1 MPVTLRVLSDDTE
14 VTRIT
19 SDSSRVVIGR
29 SGSSDL
35 RLPDPSV
42 SQRHAV
48 LERKGSDYVLIDEGS
63 TNGTWVNGAR
73 LASHTP
79 KIVKSGETVR
89 FGRVWVALE
98 MGGGAVPNDLKAA
111 TKDLALALV
120 AHAMD
125 AMGDDI
131 VPVVRVME
139 GPDMGGE
146 LRLTIDN
153 RAYVIGRGEHVDLPL
168 ADPDTSREHV
178 HVVRRGFSVLVRDLG
193 SKNGSRCGD
202 QAVPQGKDL
211 PWKPQA
217 LLQIGRT
224 VLSVHEPV
232 AAALADLSELPDER
246 VQEAELV
253 DAAPPPAEVLDAPPP
268 EPVAAALADV
278 GPAPTAAIEP
288 ERAPPKQPSGWTPAD
303 FAIIAVAVVTIAL
316 SALGFFWLMKS

>member
-1 MPVTLRVLSDDTE
+1 MTVTLRVLSDEAE

-29 SGSSDL
+29 SASSDL

-42 SQRHAV
+42 SQRHAI
-48 LERKGSDYVLIDEGS
+48 LEQKGSDYVIVDEGS

-73 LASHTP
+73 LAVHTP
-79 KIVKSGETVR
+79 RIVRNGETVR
-89 FGRVWVALE
+89 FGRVWVALDV
-98 MGGGAVPNDLKAA
+98 GTGSAPNDLKAA

-125 AMGDDI
+125 AIGDDI
-131 VPVVRVME
+131 VPVVRVIE
-139 GPDMGGE
+139 GPDIGGE
-146 LRLTIDN
+146 LRLTAEN
-153 RAYVIGRGEHVDLPL
+153 RAYVIGRGEQVDLPL

-178 HVVRRGFSVLVRDLG
+178 HVVRRGFTVFVRDLG
-193 SKNGSRCGD
+193 SKNGARCGD
-202 QAVPQGKDL
+202 SAVPQGKDVA
-211 PWKPQA
+211 WKAQA

-224 VLSVHEPV
+224 VLAVHEPV

-246 VQEAELV
+246 VQKDELEGALPPSPESL
-253 DAAPPPAEVLDAPPP
+253 AAVVV
-268 EPVAAALADV
+268 EPIAVALAAEDPSPV
-278 GPAPTAAIEP
+278 FPES

-316 SALGFFWLMKS
+316 SAFGFFWLMRG